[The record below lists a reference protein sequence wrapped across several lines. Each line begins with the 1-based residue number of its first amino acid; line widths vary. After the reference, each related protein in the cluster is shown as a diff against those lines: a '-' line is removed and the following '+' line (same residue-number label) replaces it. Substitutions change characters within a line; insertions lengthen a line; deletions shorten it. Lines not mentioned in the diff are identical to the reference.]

1 MSGGGNI
8 DISKLNV
15 QQLTYLVKQL
25 EEENTLLTANFN
37 QLKQAHAKFLDA
49 AACMKILGDE
59 RERELLMVDARVREV
74 QMGEF
79 LILIAFVTLTTPS
92 LLPEF

>member
-1 MSGGGNI
+1 MSGGNI

-15 QQLTYLVKQL
+15 QQLTYLTKQL

-49 AACMKILGDE
+49 ASCMKILGDE
-59 RERELLMVDARVREV
+59 RERESLLIRAARVRLSDTCS
-74 QMGEF
+74 Q
-79 LILIAFVTLTTPS
+79 LNSI
-92 LLPEF
+92 

>member
-49 AACMKILGDE
+49 AACMKIIGDE
-59 RERELLMVDARVREV
+59 RERELL
-74 QMGEF
+74 
-79 LILIAFVTLTTPS
+79 I
-92 LLPEF
+92 